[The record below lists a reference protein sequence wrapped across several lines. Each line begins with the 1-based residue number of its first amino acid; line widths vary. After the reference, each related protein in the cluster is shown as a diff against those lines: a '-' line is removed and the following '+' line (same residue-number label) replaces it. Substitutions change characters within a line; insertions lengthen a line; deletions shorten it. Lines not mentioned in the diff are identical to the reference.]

1 MIKDFNKT
9 AIITATQDIAYSELL
24 ARIDHYASFT
34 PTGSDTKTLIFSE
47 NRCGWIY
54 AFFSVWKNGGIPV
67 PVDASNSAHDVAY
80 IINDCSPSC
89 IWVSR
94 DREAVAREAIKET
107 GAQTS
112 VLIIDDYENAPLKT
126 PFAQNTGDVE
136 TMSDTTLGWGR
147 KHNETAVIIYTS
159 GTTGSPKGV
168 MLSFA
173 NLWANIKSVAFEV
186 PIFNDR
192 RRALILLPLHHILP
206 LMGCMIAPIIMGGGV
221 AISPSMSGPDI
232 MNILCRGRVAI
243 FVGVPRL
250 WQTLYSGIMKQVNA
264 HAITR
269 GLFSLCSTI
278 NSTTFSRIIFH
289 SLHKKMGGNLE
300 YCVCG
305 GAALD
310 REIGSGLQTLGL
322 SLLEGYGMSETAPII
337 AFTRPGDYIPGC
349 AGLPLPSVHCKLISL
364 DGSEETPEEGEL
376 CVKGPNVMQGY
387 YNRPEET
394 AAVID
399 KDGYLHTG
407 DIARFDKDGRVIL
420 TGRCKEIIVL
430 SNGKN
435 VQPSEIEYKLEKFEE
450 QVKEAAVAQ
459 DGDMLR
465 AIIVPQPLWAG
476 ERNDTELEIALKRE
490 VLEPY
495 NLNAPG
501 YKKLMSVMVYRGDL
515 PRTKL
520 DKLQRYKLKDIL
532 AGRREDHAAEVQTTP
547 EPTSNEYQILKNYI
561 QQEKKIPVHGTDHIE
576 TDLAMDSLDKV
587 GLQGFIENTFG
598 IEIDVDNMAT
608 FHNIAAM
615 AEHIASNKTRMEVEE
630 IDWNKIL
637 HQQNTANQSKEQL
650 ARTQLPHTSF
660 LYPVWTKLLKL
671 IVVCHNSLSI
681 KGKHNIPKKGP
692 YILAPNHQSYIDAPI
707 ALAGLS
713 YSQVRKTYFYATEE
727 HINTPLRRLL
737 ARRNNI
743 IIMERRNLKNSILK
757 MSRVLQQGC
766 NLCIFPEGSR
776 THTGE
781 VGEFKKTFA
790 ILSRELNVPIVPVRI
805 TGAFEAM
812 PRTSKF
818 PNTHHVQ
825 VEYLQPIMPTE
836 ADTYDSL
843 SETTRQNI
851 AAGIDV

>member
-9 AIITATQDIAYSELL
+9 AIITATQEISYSELL
-24 ARIDHYASFT
+24 TRIDYYASFT
-34 PTGSDTKTLIFSE
+34 PAGSGIKTLIFSE
-47 NRCGWIY
+47 NRTGWIY

-80 IINDCSPSC
+80 IIDDCSPSC

-94 DREAVAREAIKET
+94 EREAVAREAIKES
-107 GAQTS
+107 GAQMS
-112 VLIIDDYENAPLKT
+112 ILIIDDYEDIPTGQPAAP
-126 PFAQNTGDVE
+126 TGDNVE
-136 TMSDTTLGWGR
+136 TISDTTLGWGR
-147 KHNETAVIIYTS
+147 KHSETAIIIYTS

-173 NLWANIKSVAFEV
+173 NLWANIKSVAYEV
-186 PIFNDR
+186 PVYNEDR
-192 RRALILLPLHHILP
+192 RTLILLPLHHILP
-206 LMGCMIAPIIMGGGV
+206 LLGSMIAPIVIGGGV

-232 MNILCRGRVAI
+232 MSILCRGRIAI
-243 FVGVPRL
+243 FIGVPRL
-250 WQTLYSGIMKQVNA
+250 WQTLYSGIMKQINA
-264 HAITR
+264 HAVTR
-269 GLFSLCSTI
+269 ALFAMCSKIQSPTL
-278 NSTTFSRIIFH
+278 SRIIFH
-289 SLHKKMGGNLE
+289 SLHKKMGGHLD
-300 YCVCG
+300 YCVSG

-310 REIGSGLQTLGL
+310 KEIGYGLQTLGL
-322 SLLEGYGMSETAPII
+322 NLLEGYGMTETAPMIS
-337 AFTRPGDYIPGC
+337 FTRPGDYIPGC
-349 AGLPLPSVHCKLISL
+349 AGLPLPCVECKLVSL
-364 DGSEETPEEGEL
+364 DGSGQTPEEGEL

-399 KDGYLHTG
+399 KDGFIHTG

-435 VQPSEIEYKLEKFEE
+435 VQPSEIEYKLEKYED

-465 AIIVPQPLWAG
+465 AIIVPQPLWAEG
-476 ERNDTELEIALKRE
+476 RNDSELEIALKRQ

-501 YKKLMSVMVYRGDL
+501 YKKLMSVMVWHSDL

-532 AGRREDHAAEVQTTP
+532 AGRREEHAAEIQTTP
-547 EPTSNEYQILKNYI
+547 EPTSDEYQILKDYI

-587 GLQGFIENTFG
+587 GLQGFIEHTFG
-598 IEIDVDNMAT
+598 MELDVDIMAT
-608 FHNIAAM
+608 FPNIAAM
-615 AEHIASNKTRMEVEE
+615 AEHIAGNKTRMEVEE

-637 HQQNTANQSKEQL
+637 HQQDDATQSKEQQ
-650 ARTQLPHTSF
+650 ARTRLPHTSF
-660 LYPVWTKLLKL
+660 LFPVWTKLLKL
-671 IVVCHNSLSI
+671 ALVCYNSLSV
-681 KGKHNIPKKGP
+681 KGRHNLPKNGP

-707 ALAGLS
+707 ALAGLT

-727 HINTPLRRLL
+727 HVDTPLRRLL

-743 IIMERRNLKNSILK
+743 IVMERRNLKNSILK

-790 ILSRELNVPIVPVRI
+790 ILARELNVPIVPVRI
-805 TGAFEAM
+805 TGAFQAM
-812 PRTSKF
+812 PRTRRY
-818 PNTHHVQ
+818 PTRHHVQ
-825 VEYLQPIMPTE
+825 VEYLEPIMPTVT
-836 ADTYDSL
+836 DTYDSL

-851 AAGIDV
+851 AKGVKV